1 MSSSDI
7 FFWESSTIDI
17 NCLIQYVIPNIKVLE
32 VDWKK
37 GAFIVKPIEDWL
49 DERQLIAEQDKW
61 WHPWYCNKIF
71 SAFFFLFAWKHY

>member
-17 NCLIQYVIPNIKVLE
+17 NCLIQYVILNIKVLE

-49 DERQLIAEQDKW
+49 DGRQLIAKQE
-61 WHPWYCNKIF
+61 N
-71 SAFFFLFAWKHY
+71 